1 MSQYSVLNHFT
12 MALELPMKEYINDL
26 SYWKNEPMFDFMEY
40 LNVLNYL
47 AFIDIIDYQLVF
59 YNFN

>member
-1 MSQYSVLNHFT
+1 MSQYSVLSHFT
-12 MALELPMKEYINDL
+12 MALELPMMEYINDL

-47 AFIDIIDYQLVF
+47 AFIDIIDYLLIF